1 MSLKGSAKPPPL
13 PDTALQVHED
23 NVDSQALFEQMLA
36 NELDQAAGGAL
47 ELPDELPD
55 NVDLDTRLK
64 HTKWDYRVHALKE
77 IQSQWGR
84 LGLVDARPAFFE
96 CVVRALSDRILA
108 VQNASLSCLSTLIE
122 IACKELAE
130 SVFDDVASIIVE
142 KVLTVPRAYPLAET
156 LFLSVTEVTE
166 GPRVVTFMVDFVNG
180 HLDKKGNPAVR
191 GPAVKRVHGALSVVY
206 AVLKTFSVPVI
217 GPKTYMGCLG
227 VFVST
232 TDKKIRE
239 KSWQILKLTYA
250 SMPSEDF
257 MRASIR
263 DPKLAAELMQQVQTN
278 SERAEPATRHFKSL
292 ERQSAR
298 SERSSTGTLE
308 VLEIDAWECVEEK
321 EAINGSTLPSLEK
334 KLKECE
340 KWSERRDALDALAK
354 ELKRATRLAVHEDYV
369 KLLQLCSRVVVSES
383 NQAVIRSALTVV
395 LNILKGL
402 RKNVGPAHMRL
413 AMECVRAKLKD
424 RMKSTTSVAYDILV
438 ASLLCTG
445 VDHMMD
451 DIVQGVADKVI
462 QVRRLYFAFILEAF
476 NTQMEF
482 FNARSR
488 CLARLVKL
496 GCEGMQDS
504 SKDVRDA
511 ALEFLAAVQR
521 TAGHAVME
529 AQIAE
534 IPTKKQQ
541 QIRIAL
547 EKRLA
552 SATVNSPP
560 QEKPRSPKRV
570 LRNSCNDQPAPA
582 KFDLSYHVA
591 EERLA
596 TAFPERAAILEGI
609 QASTWKEK
617 SQGLAALTESWQP
630 TEDRR
635 VLLEALV
642 FVMHHS
648 QEVRHVNINVNK
660 AGLAF
665 LAAVAEWERDA
676 DVSLI
681 SEGVL
686 RAVLIPLR
694 DRLSDPK
701 LGGLVFALFVDMA
714 KINGA
719 KVVCRVILEYLQGIK
734 NAKCISVALNLLDTL
749 LLGFGPRDCPIH
761 LSTPLLMSQLESTD
775 PAVRA
780 AAAQLTGSLLRFAE
794 SRPATHK
801 ALTGNVEL
809 KPIVVEG
816 VRTCSLSPLHS
827 FQIISKASSSEQDPA
842 PLLGSV
848 EVSDDDS
855 VDNIVCLMS
864 VVSPTK
870 VKAASDP
877 TNWKTRRTALQDIA
891 SSVSECGRVRPQK
904 LGEIIALIK
913 TRVLDSNRTV
923 AIEALNLAGT
933 LATAL
938 GPSGANTH
946 AQSVVPAILPLLSN
960 PRMREAVQRANCAWV
975 DEIGVVEWLRLL
987 IARRVLQDATKAEL
1001 REALLM
1007 EVASDQTMHW
1017 DCVNDF
1023 DSGVLEH
1030 LIQILLGDYVQD
1042 RSANVRMLTEVVLEK
1057 ISVHSGPSTL
1067 KAVYDQLNPE
1077 KQRNVSQ
1084 VMSNLAP
1091 VEPPPQNSSAPS
1103 LEPRPARKK
1112 PPPTA
1117 ASRRQAVKSSV
1128 KEFSKGLSGK
1138 PIVANAVGRH
1148 VKSSKWDIHLTTE
1161 DVLTLQGQLKP
1172 QLNVALQAHMFER
1185 NRAQLPRIL
1194 STIEFWIEWI
1204 HSMSSEEELSS
1215 FLDVVDLLFKW
1226 IAWRLQDEQLR
1237 LVNAVIDLLSATLSM
1252 FKSDGVAFEYQLGQV
1267 ETEIVVPHLLHQI
1280 CRQHDQNVC
1289 ARLEECLGLL
1299 PQICDATCMC
1309 HLLLNNCSRKKGRS
1323 QYTTFATLSPVTL
1336 CLRHVAH
1343 IIDVL
1348 GLEPLGDLLVDDVTL
1363 QVAGYMSNKYDEEV
1377 RNAAAFAFCTII
1389 SFLPDEK
1396 QLTLVDEC
1404 DSTHVGVRNRMAL
1417 FLENNPSFCNEPSAE
1432 GSVGDS
1438 DQSELDMTEI
1448 DIANRLRSEVMER
1461 EMQETLDLIRGHRET
1476 SVKVQSRLLRRDLL
1490 ETWRRDHEGMIGPK
1504 EVDIAYFVGIQKM
1517 NEARE
1522 LNEAESL
1529 VIDLEIRKLFSPDM
1543 QVIRDGAQ
1551 RLNFIIGQYGL
1562 NNESTLPAALSSEL
1576 LPGCASAL
1584 ATCFSRANL
1593 STRGSQS
1600 CATAKDVACILEL
1613 FVRNKRVLLA
1623 SSPRTIQCEGWVNY
1637 SQRSIL
1643 LS

>member
-257 MRASIR
+257 MRSSIR
-263 DPKLAAELMQQVQTN
+263 DPKLATELMQQVQTN

-292 ERQSAR
+292 EQKLSAR

-321 EAINGSTLPSLEK
+321 EAINCSTLPSLEK

-340 KWSERRDALDALAK
+340 KWSERRDALDTFAK

-476 NTQMEF
+476 NTQKEF
-482 FNARSR
+482 LNARSR

-504 SKDVRDA
+504 SKEVRDA
-511 ALEFLAAVQR
+511 ALEFLATVQR
-521 TAGHAVME
+521 TAGHDVIE
-529 AQIAE
+529 AQITE
-534 IPTKKQQ
+534 IPAKKQQ

-547 EKRLA
+547 EKRRT
-552 SATVNSPP
+552 SATVNSPTP
-560 QEKPRSPKRV
+560 EKPRSPKRL
-570 LRNSCNDQPAPA
+570 LRNSCNDEPAAA
-582 KFDLSYHVA
+582 KFDLSYHLA

-617 SQGLAALTESWQP
+617 SQGLTALTESWQP

-648 QEVRHVNINVNK
+648 QEVRHVNINVNR
-660 AGLAF
+660 AALAF
-665 LAAVAEWERDA
+665 LAAVAGWERDSE
-676 DVSLI
+676 VSLI

-686 RAVLIPLR
+686 RTVLIPLR

-701 LGGLVFALFVDMA
+701 LGSLVFALFVDMA

-719 KVVCRVILEYLQGIK
+719 KVVCRVILEYLQGVK
-734 NAKCISVALNLLDTL
+734 NVKCISVALNLLDTL

-775 PAVRA
+775 PAVRT

-794 SRPATHK
+794 SRPFTHK
-801 ALTGNVEL
+801 ALTGNAEL
-809 KPIVVEG
+809 KLSVVEG
-816 VRTCSLSPLHS
+816 VRMSSLS
-827 FQIISKASSSEQDPA
+827 Q
-842 PLLGSV
+842 
-848 EVSDDDS
+848 
-855 VDNIVCLMS
+855 
-864 VVSPTK
+864 
-870 VKAASDP
+870 
-877 TNWKTRRTALQDIA
+877 
-891 SSVSECGRVRPQK
+891 
-904 LGEIIALIK
+904 
-913 TRVLDSNRTV
+913 
-923 AIEALNLAGT
+923 
-933 LATAL
+933 
-938 GPSGANTH
+938 
-946 AQSVVPAILPLLSN
+946 
-960 PRMREAVQRANCAWV
+960 
-975 DEIGVVEWLRLL
+975 
-987 IARRVLQDATKAEL
+987 
-1001 REALLM
+1001 
-1007 EVASDQTMHW
+1007 
-1017 DCVNDF
+1017 
-1023 DSGVLEH
+1023 
-1030 LIQILLGDYVQD
+1030 
-1042 RSANVRMLTEVVLEK
+1042 
-1057 ISVHSGPSTL
+1057 
-1067 KAVYDQLNPE
+1067 
-1077 KQRNVSQ
+1077 
-1084 VMSNLAP
+1084 
-1091 VEPPPQNSSAPS
+1091 
-1103 LEPRPARKK
+1103 
-1112 PPPTA
+1112 
-1117 ASRRQAVKSSV
+1117 
-1128 KEFSKGLSGK
+1128 
-1138 PIVANAVGRH
+1138 
-1148 VKSSKWDIHLTTE
+1148 
-1161 DVLTLQGQLKP
+1161 
-1172 QLNVALQAHMFER
+1172 
-1185 NRAQLPRIL
+1185 
-1194 STIEFWIEWI
+1194 
-1204 HSMSSEEELSS
+1204 
-1215 FLDVVDLLFKW
+1215 
-1226 IAWRLQDEQLR
+1226 
-1237 LVNAVIDLLSATLSM
+1237 
-1252 FKSDGVAFEYQLGQV
+1252 
-1267 ETEIVVPHLLHQI
+1267 
-1280 CRQHDQNVC
+1280 
-1289 ARLEECLGLL
+1289 
-1299 PQICDATCMC
+1299 
-1309 HLLLNNCSRKKGRS
+1309 
-1323 QYTTFATLSPVTL
+1323 
-1336 CLRHVAH
+1336 
-1343 IIDVL
+1343 
-1348 GLEPLGDLLVDDVTL
+1348 
-1363 QVAGYMSNKYDEEV
+1363 
-1377 RNAAAFAFCTII
+1377 
-1389 SFLPDEK
+1389 
-1396 QLTLVDEC
+1396 
-1404 DSTHVGVRNRMAL
+1404 
-1417 FLENNPSFCNEPSAE
+1417 
-1432 GSVGDS
+1432 
-1438 DQSELDMTEI
+1438 
-1448 DIANRLRSEVMER
+1448 
-1461 EMQETLDLIRGHRET
+1461 
-1476 SVKVQSRLLRRDLL
+1476 
-1490 ETWRRDHEGMIGPK
+1490 
-1504 EVDIAYFVGIQKM
+1504 
-1517 NEARE
+1517 
-1522 LNEAESL
+1522 
-1529 VIDLEIRKLFSPDM
+1529 
-1543 QVIRDGAQ
+1543 
-1551 RLNFIIGQYGL
+1551 
-1562 NNESTLPAALSSEL
+1562 
-1576 LPGCASAL
+1576 
-1584 ATCFSRANL
+1584 
-1593 STRGSQS
+1593 
-1600 CATAKDVACILEL
+1600 
-1613 FVRNKRVLLA
+1613 
-1623 SSPRTIQCEGWVNY
+1623 
-1637 SQRSIL
+1637 
-1643 LS
+1643 